1 MTEKLYDKDSFLKSF
16 NATVLSCEE
25 YFENF
30 AVVLDKTAFFP
41 EAGGQKSDRG
51 TIANASVI
59 DVQIADEII
68 THITDAPLKVGET
81 VEGIIDFERRFD
93 FMQQHSGEH
102 IVSGVANKLYGC
114 ENVGFHLS
122 EDIVTLDFDKP
133 LKKDEIIKIEDLAN
147 EAVFQNVNIYGYYPD
162 DETLSNLNYR
172 SKKELDGDIRIV
184 EIEGVD
190 MCACCAP
197 HVKTSGQI
205 GLIKLLS
212 TEKLR
217 GGVRIQ
223 MKCGKRAL
231 LDIRETYEN
240 VNKISNTL
248 CTKREETASAVDRLL
263 DNLSELKYKYTG
275 LKKQILL
282 DKVDNLN
289 PEKQITAMVEDG
301 LEIKDLQS
309 LADALY
315 KKWGGIR
322 AVLSPQENGYSFA
335 ICGEETALA
344 EFFTAF
350 KSKFTVK
357 GGGRGTM
364 VQGTILD
371 NYEKIARFFVEK

>member
-25 YFENF
+25 YFENY

-51 TIANASVI
+51 VIGNANVI

-68 THITDAPLKVGET
+68 THITDSPLKVGET

-102 IVSGVANKLYGC
+102 IVSGVAHKLYGC

-122 EDIVTLDFDKP
+122 EEIVTLDFDKP
-133 LKKDEIIKIEDLAN
+133 LKKEEIAKIEELAN
-147 EAVFQNVNIYGYYPD
+147 EAVFKDVNFYTYYPD
-162 DETLSNLNYR
+162 SVTLKNLKYR
-172 SKKELDGDIRIV
+172 SKKELEGDIRIV
-184 EIEGVD
+184 EIEDTD

-212 TEKLR
+212 SEKLR
-217 GGVRIQ
+217 GGVRIE

-240 VNKISNTL
+240 IHRISNKL
-248 CTKREETASAVDRLL
+248 CTKREETADAVDRLL
-263 DNLSELKYKYTG
+263 EQISELKYKYTG

-282 DKVDNLN
+282 EKAEKA
-289 PEKQITAMVEDG
+289 PESDITAIVEDE

-309 LADALY
+309 LADLLF

-322 AVLSPQENGYSFA
+322 AVLSPQENSYSFA

-344 EFFTAF
+344 EFFSTL
-350 KSKFTVK
+350 KNSLNIR

-364 VQGTILD
+364 VQGTICAAQDEIL
-371 NYEKIARFFVEK
+371 KFFL

>member
-16 NATVLSCEE
+16 SATVLSCEE
-25 YFENF
+25 YFENY
-30 AVVLDKTAFFP
+30 AIVLDKTAFFP
-41 EAGGQKSDRG
+41 EAGGQKSDKG
-51 TIANASVI
+51 VLGNANVL
-59 DVQIADEII
+59 DVQIADEVI
-68 THITDAPLKVGET
+68 THITDAPLRVGET

-102 IVSGVANKLYGC
+102 IVSGVAHKLFGC

-133 LKKDEIIKIEDLAN
+133 LKLCEISKIEQEAN
-147 EAVFQNVNIYGYYPD
+147 KAVFENVNFYTYYPD
-162 DETLSNLNYR
+162 RETLENLKYR
-172 SKKELDGDIRIV
+172 SKKELEGEIRIV

-197 HVKTSGQI
+197 HVKTSGQL

-217 GGVRIQ
+217 GGVRIE

-231 LDIRETYEN
+231 RDYCESYEN
-240 VNKISNTL
+240 LHKISATL
-248 CTKREETASAVDRLL
+248 CTKREESAQAVDRLL
-263 DNLSELKYKYTG
+263 EQISDLKYKYTG

-282 DKVDNLN
+282 EKVDNLN
-289 PEKQITAMVEDG
+289 PEKDITAMFEDG

-309 LADALY
+309 LADAIY
-315 KKWGGIR
+315 KKLGGIR
-322 AVLSPQENGYSFA
+322 AVLSTQENGFSFA

-344 EFFTAF
+344 DFFASF

-364 VQGTILD
+364 VQGTVFASYKEVLD
-371 NYEKIARFFVEK
+371 FYK

>member
-16 NATVLSCEE
+16 SATVISCDE
-25 YFENF
+25 YFENY
-30 AVVLDKTAFFP
+30 AIVLDKTAFFP
-41 EAGGQKSDRG
+41 EAGGQKSDKG
-51 TIANASVI
+51 VLGNANVI
-59 DVQIADEII
+59 DVQIADDII

-102 IVSGVANKLYGC
+102 IVSGVAHKLFGC

-133 LKKDEIIKIEDLAN
+133 LKQEEILKIEEEAN
-147 EAVFQNVNIYGYYPD
+147 KAVFENVSFYTYYPD
-162 DETLSNLNYR
+162 EETLKNLKYR
-172 SKKELDGDIRIV
+172 SKKELLGDIRIV
-184 EIEGVD
+184 EIENTD

-205 GLIKLLS
+205 GLIKLLA

-217 GGVRIQ
+217 GGVRIE

-231 LDIRETYEN
+231 YDYRESYDN
-240 VNKISNTL
+240 LHKISKSL
-248 CTKREETASAVDRLL
+248 CAKREESANAVDKLL
-263 DNLSELKYKYTG
+263 EQISDLKYKYTG

-282 DKVDNLN
+282 EKVDNLN
-289 PEKQITAMVEDG
+289 PKKDITALFEDG

-322 AVLSPQENGYSFA
+322 AVLSPAENGYSFA
-335 ICGEETALA
+335 ICGEEKALS
-344 EFFTAF
+344 EFFATL
-350 KSKFTVK
+350 KNKLNIR

-364 VQGTILD
+364 VQGTVFAEQSNIL
-371 NYEKIARFFVEK
+371 KFFL